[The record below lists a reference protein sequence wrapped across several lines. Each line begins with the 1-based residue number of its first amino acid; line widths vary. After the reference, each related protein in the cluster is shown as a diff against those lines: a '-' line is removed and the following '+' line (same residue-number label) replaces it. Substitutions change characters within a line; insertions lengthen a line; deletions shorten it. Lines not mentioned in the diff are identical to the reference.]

1 MKNLTQKQ
9 WFMVTAAF
17 AFASAI
23 SFFNIG
29 STWADDHNFNGLI
42 GFTGTGILSAL
53 LAVYSLYRTSK

>member
-1 MKNLTQKQ
+1 MKKLTQSQ

-23 SFFNIG
+23 SFFNIN
-29 STWADDHNFNGLI
+29 SSWADEHNFNGLL

-53 LAVYSLYRTSK
+53 LAVYSLYKTSK